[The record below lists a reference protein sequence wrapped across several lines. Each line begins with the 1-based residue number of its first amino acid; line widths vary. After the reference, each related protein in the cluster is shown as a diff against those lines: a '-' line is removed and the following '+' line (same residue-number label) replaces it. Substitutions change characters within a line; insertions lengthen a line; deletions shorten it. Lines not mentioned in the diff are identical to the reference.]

1 MWHLGTTVTG
11 ELIDR
16 DITALHLAAALH
28 PTPAICG
35 TPTAAAR
42 SLVRELEP
50 YDRDYY
56 AGAVGWVDA
65 EGDGEWAVA
74 IRCAEVAETSLRL
87 YAGGGIVLASDPKAE
102 LDETSAKFQ
111 TLLRAM
117 GLDLAL

>member
-1 MWHLGTTVTG
+1 
-11 ELIDR
+11 
-16 DITALHLAAALH
+16 
-28 PTPAICG
+28 
-35 TPTAAAR
+35 
-42 SLVRELEP
+42 
-50 YDRDYY
+50 
-56 AGAVGWVDA
+56 
-65 EGDGEWAVA
+65 VA